1 MAGRAPP
8 VPPHLRINRRNP
20 AAEAARLAQIRL
32 AKQAFDVRVRQACME
47 YDATDLDRNR
57 RLGFEEF
64 SEMVRAREI
73 GVHSEIALRRRFDE
87 MDTDC
92 SGSIEMAEFIKF
104 TLIESLSRTSV
115 PVAELMMSWDTN
127 GDGELNKQEFRDAV
141 RYFGFAA
148 RDDEIDAVF
157 DDFDWNHNGVVD
169 IKELELKLK
178 PLPPP
183 AANAIVPQ
191 SRGSKKTPLP
201 PPEPR
206 RHELRQLEDRD
217 DQLTVED
224 MARLGQEAHATA
236 ETPRRDVFGNPI
248 ATNAADVRRG
258 LIGFL
263 TANGPRVMDLFRKW
277 DSDGDG

>member
-1 MAGRAPP
+1 MQKRTRDG
-8 VPPHLRINRRNP
+8 HSLQLR
-20 AAEAARLAQIRL
+20 
-32 AKQAFDVRVRQACME
+32 
-47 YDATDLDRNR
+47 T
-57 RLGFEEF
+57 
-64 SEMVRAREI
+64 
-73 GVHSEIALRRRFDE
+73 
-87 MDTDC
+87 
-92 SGSIEMAEFIKF
+92 
-104 TLIESLSRTSV
+104 
-115 PVAELMMSWDTN
+115 TN
-127 GDGELNKQEFRDAV
+127 SQEFRDAV